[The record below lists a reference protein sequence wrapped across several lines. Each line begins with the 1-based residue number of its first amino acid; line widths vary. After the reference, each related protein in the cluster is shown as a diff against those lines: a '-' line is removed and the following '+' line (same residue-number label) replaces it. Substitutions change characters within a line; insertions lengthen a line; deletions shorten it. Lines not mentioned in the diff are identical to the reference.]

1 MSFVP
6 VFLLISLL
14 NNSVVNTLFVILIF
28 KFKVNLAILVHSD
41 ASIGEIAF
49 RCISS
54 DTRWLVF
61 LLILGFVLV
70 TQVYSEQAITLPSY
84 CSSWAWVKGQWV
96 KG

>member
-41 ASIGEIAF
+41 ASVGEIAF
-49 RCISS
+49 SGISS

-70 TQVYSEQAITLPSY
+70 TRVFR
-84 CSSWAWVKGQWV
+84 KG
-96 KG
+96 KNCFKIL

>member
-41 ASIGEIAF
+41 ASVGEIAF
-49 RCISS
+49 SGISS

-70 TQVYSEQAITLPSY
+70 TRVCLEKEKF
-84 CSSWAWVKGQWV
+84 VKIL
-96 KG
+96 